1 MAQVDIRKLVQMPC
15 LRFGDL
21 QFLSLDMDNE
31 VSFDELL
38 DEAANAAEGGDGK
51 ARFIDMCAKI
61 FPTVAGSLA
70 AKTAQTLKPKFED
83 EIRRAA
89 RCFKG
94 PDVRIF
100 LFYSQLLQ
108 VKKMKEF

>member
-70 AKTAQTLKPKFED
+70 AKTAQTFAVP
-83 EIRRAA
+83 RALYFRA
-89 RCFKG
+89 TNDRHRSCG
-94 PDVRIF
+94 S
-100 LFYSQLLQ
+100 LQTLLP
-108 VKKMKEF
+108 